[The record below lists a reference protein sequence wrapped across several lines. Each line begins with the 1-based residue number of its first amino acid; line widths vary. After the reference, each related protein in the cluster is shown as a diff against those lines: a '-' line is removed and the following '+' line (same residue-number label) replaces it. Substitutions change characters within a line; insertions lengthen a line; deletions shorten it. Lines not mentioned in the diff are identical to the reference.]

1 MSLDA
6 KPVTMSMVEK
16 WYSPG
21 MRATIDAAGRLV
33 VPKALRDELGFAA
46 GTELEL
52 TVVNGALEVR
62 VPSRV
67 RIEDGP
73 FGLHFVADDADE
85 LTDEQVR
92 ELIERSRR

>member
-1 MSLDA
+1 
-6 KPVTMSMVEK
+6 
-16 WYSPG
+16 
-21 MRATIDAAGRLV
+21 MRATIDGAGRLV
-33 VPKALRDELGFAA
+33 VPKRLRDELGFAA

-52 TVVNGALEVR
+52 TAVNGALEVR

-73 FGLHFVADDADE
+73 HGLRFVADAADR

-92 ELIERSRR
+92 ELVEMSRR

>member
-1 MSLDA
+1 MSLNAESVAMTMVAEWYPDA
-6 KPVTMSMVEK
+6 MK
-16 WYSPG
+16 
-21 MRATIDAAGRLV
+21 ATIDAAGRLV
-33 VPKALRDELGFAA
+33 VPKALREELGFAA

-52 TVVNGALEVR
+52 TAVNGALEVR

-73 FGLHFVADDADE
+73 HGLHFVADDADE

-92 ELIERSRR
+92 ELIEKSRR